1 MEKKL
6 NRADLRNYK
15 NKKQPQIQSMIPGLN
30 NIPSIGTNPLKRGAI
45 RVMQFADDAG
55 VRADR
60 HKGQIFFSPEPR
72 GPQHTFRKSVP
83 KHPLTLSPRQNNRAA
98 S

>member
-1 MEKKL
+1 
-6 NRADLRNYK
+6 
-15 NKKQPQIQSMIPGLN
+15 MIPGLN

-60 HKGQIFFSPEPR
+60 HKGQIFFSPEPK
-72 GPQHTFRKSVP
+72 GPQHSF
-83 KHPLTLSPRQNNRAA
+83 
-98 S
+98 